1 MLKNFIIV
9 ATGAALITF
18 GGGEAI
24 QAASFEVIASGLDNP
39 RGLTFGPDGALYVTE
54 AGRGGTEPLITLRGQ
69 EYFYGATSQVIR
81 IQNGIIES
89 VVTGLPSF
97 ALADGSDAT
106 GAHDI
111 AFDTSGNALVTLGW
125 GGGSSSQRD
134 SLGIPDFGNLISIN
148 KFDGGSSWKKVADL
162 AAFENL
168 NNPDD
173 GAIDSNPFYF
183 LIQDNTAVIADAGA
197 NALLGVG
204 LDTGEIKV
212 ESVFARRL
220 VPNPTGGP
228 DIPMEAVPTSVAIAP
243 DGTFNVS
250 QLTGFPFPQY
260 GARIYQVDGNEPEIY
275 ADGFTN
281 IIDFTLDNN
290 SNLLV
295 LEYATNSILS
305 GDPTGALIRVA
316 PDGTRTTIASE
327 GLISPTAL
335 AIGSDDNIYVVN
347 NGNSAGEGEIL
358 RIKATSVSEPSSM
371 LGLLV
376 LGACGTVSQLW
387 RKHKWKRNIF
397 VGYRN

>member
-1 MLKNFIIV
+1 MLKNFAIIA

-24 QAASFEVIASGLDNP
+24 QAASFEVLASGLDSP

-54 AGRGGTEPLITLRGQ
+54 AGRGGTGPSITLRGQ
-69 EYFYGATSQVIR
+69 EYFYGATSKVIR
-81 IQNGIIES
+81 IQNGTVES
-89 VVTGLPSF
+89 VVTGLPSY

-111 AFDTSGNALVTLGW
+111 AFDTSGNALVILGW
-125 GGGSSSQRD
+125 GGSSSQRD
-134 SLGIPDFGNLISIN
+134 SLGIPDFGNLILIN
-148 KFDGGSSWKKVADL
+148 KFDGDSSWKTVADL
-162 AAFENL
+162 VAFEGS
-168 NNPDD
+168 NNPD
-173 GAIDSNPFYF
+173 GGTIFSNPFYF
-183 LIQDNTAVIADAGA
+183 LVQANTAVIADAGA
-197 NALLGVG
+197 NTLLGVG

-212 ESVFARRL
+212 ESVFAQRL
-220 VPNPTGGP
+220 VPNPSGGP
-228 DIPMEAVPTSVAIAP
+228 DIPMQSVPTSVATAA
-243 DGTFNVS
+243 DGAFNVG
-250 QLTGFPFPQY
+250 QLTGAPYPQD
-260 GARIYQVDGNEPEIY
+260 GARIYRVDGNEPEVY

-281 IIDFTLDNN
+281 IIDFTLDND

-316 PDGTRTTIASE
+316 PDGTRTTLASV

-335 AIGSDDNIYVVN
+335 AIGSDDAIYVAN

-358 RIKATSVSEPSSM
+358 RIKATSVPEPSSI

-376 LGACGTVSQLW
+376 LGACGMVSQLW
-387 RKHKWKRNIF
+387 RKHKS
-397 VGYRN
+397 GL